1 MTRRKI
7 TVALT
12 LSQTLTQLLH
22 HTAALTPEVF
32 VAAAFLLVVA
42 VDLVWRKT
50 AARQGFY
57 PLTLALVGVAGW
69 LVWQQTDAGFLFGKM
84 LVLDGQARFFKLLV
98 TLATAVMLGHGW
110 AMRYRFPGELFGLLL
125 ALLLGLYLLT
135 MAVNLLT
142 IYLAVE
148 LISLASYVLTALNRD
163 RRGAEGAV
171 KYALFGAVSAA
182 VMLYGMSLLYGLTA
196 TLDVTDPAFSRA
208 LAQTDS
214 FAVGVAVALT
224 LGGLLFK
231 IAAVPFHLWNPDVY
245 EAAPLPVVSF
255 FSVAPKAAAFLA
267 LMRVETALPVD
278 WSGWLAGVALVTIAV
293 GNFSALGQTDAR
305 RMLAYSSIAQSGFV
319 LLGLA
324 AATDFGLQTATF
336 YLGAY
341 LFATMGAFL
350 LLDLL
355 VAPTADAQFWRSEQA
370 WSTPRREPTY
380 SFTQFSGLG
389 LRQPALGVAVVLVMI
404 SLVGLPLTAGFSAK
418 LLVFSALWETY
429 QTTERTLIG
438 GLLLFGVFNAA
449 VSLVFYLKLPFLLF
463 FRPPADA
470 PPPPHPTAAQ
480 WVLLAVLVVP
490 IVVLF
495 LRADWLMGFLQSR

>member
-1 MTRRKI
+1 M
-7 TVALT
+7 
-12 LSQTLTQLLH
+12 
-22 HTAALTPEVF
+22 LTPEVF
-32 VAAAFLLVVA
+32 LTVAFLLVVT
-42 VDLVWRKT
+42 VDLVREKIREPT
-50 AARQGFY
+50 GSLY
-57 PLTLALVGVAGW
+57 PLTLGLVTVAGW
-69 LVWQQTDAGFLFGKM
+69 LVWREEGSGFLFGRM
-84 LVLDGQARFFKLLV
+84 LVLDGQAHFFKLLV
-98 TLATAVMLGHGW
+98 TLAAAAALAHAWVL
-110 AMRYRFPGELFGLLL
+110 RYRFPGELHSLLL
-125 ALLLGLYLLT
+125 AMLLGLYLLT

-148 LISLASYVLTALNRD
+148 LISIVSYVLTALNRD

-182 VMLYGMSLLYGLTA
+182 VMLYGMSLLYGLTG
-196 TLDVTDPAFSRA
+196 TLDVTDPGFTRA
-208 LAQTDS
+208 LAQTDP
-214 FAVGVAVALT
+214 FAVGVALVLT

-245 EAAPLPVVSF
+245 EAAPTPVVSF

-267 LMRVETALPVD
+267 LMRLETILPVD
-278 WSGWLAGVALVTIAV
+278 WTGWLAVVALASIAV
-293 GNFSALGQTDAR
+293 GNFSALWQRDAR
-305 RMLAYSSIAQSGFV
+305 RMLAYSSIAQTGFV
-319 LLGLA
+319 LIGLA
-324 AATDFGLQTATF
+324 AASDFGLRSATF

-355 VAPTADAQFWRSEQA
+355 VAPTSWSETAGPAGSPTRRSELL
-370 WSTPRREPTY
+370 Y
-380 SFTQFSGLG
+380 HFDLFIGLG

-429 QTTERTLIG
+429 QQTERTLLG
-438 GLLLFGVFNAA
+438 ALLLFGVFNAA

-463 FRPPADA
+463 FRNQPDA
-470 PPPPHPTAAQ
+470 LAVPRPTLGQ
-480 WVLLAVLVVP
+480 WVLLAALVVP

-495 LRADWLMGFLQSR
+495 LRADWLIDFLGSL

>member
-1 MTRRKI
+1 MNL
-7 TVALT
+7 AQQLP
-12 LSQTLTQLLH
+12 QLLQH
-22 HTAALTPEVF
+22 LAVLTPEVF
-32 VAAAFLLVVA
+32 LTAAFLLVVT
-42 VDLVWRKT
+42 VDLVREKS
-50 AARQGFY
+50 REPNGGSLY
-57 PLTLALVGVAGW
+57 PLTLGLVAVTGW
-69 LVWQQTDAGFLFGKM
+69 LVWKEEGSGFLFGRM
-84 LVLDGQARFFKLLV
+84 LVLDGQAVFFKLLV
-98 TLATAVMLGHGW
+98 TLAAAAMLAHAW
-110 AMRYRFPGELFGLLL
+110 ALRYRFAGELHSLLL

-148 LISLASYVLTALNRD
+148 LVSLVSYVLTALHRD

-182 VMLYGMSLLYGLTA
+182 VMLYGMSLLYGLTG
-196 TLDVTDPAFSRA
+196 TLDVTDPGFTRA
-208 LAQTDS
+208 LAQTNP
-214 FAVGVAVALT
+214 FAVGVALVLT

-245 EAAPLPVVSF
+245 EAAPTPIVSF

-267 LMRVETALPVD
+267 LMRLESILPVD
-278 WSGWLAGVALVTIAV
+278 WAGWLAVVALASIAV
-293 GNFSALGQTDAR
+293 GNFSALWQRDAR

-319 LLGLA
+319 LIGLA
-324 AATDFGLQTATF
+324 AASDFGLRSATF

-355 VAPTADAQFWRSEQA
+355 VKVAPTADAQSSWSEQ
-370 WSTPRREPTY
+370 PY
-380 SFTQFSGLG
+380 HFTRFSGLG

-429 QTTERTLIG
+429 QQTERTLLG
-438 GLLLFGVFNAA
+438 ALLLFGVFNAA

-463 FRPPADA
+463 FRNQPDA
-470 PPPPHPTAAQ
+470 PAVPRPTLGQ
-480 WVLLAVLVVP
+480 WVVLAALVVP
-490 IVVLF
+490 VVVLF
-495 LRADWLMGFLQSR
+495 LRADWLMDFLERF